1 MKRMFLP
8 FMVLREAVFQGTM
21 GGTRGYMVFLLH
33 KHHQHVLYLLNPKLL
48 YRTPLS

>member
-1 MKRMFLP
+1 MFLP